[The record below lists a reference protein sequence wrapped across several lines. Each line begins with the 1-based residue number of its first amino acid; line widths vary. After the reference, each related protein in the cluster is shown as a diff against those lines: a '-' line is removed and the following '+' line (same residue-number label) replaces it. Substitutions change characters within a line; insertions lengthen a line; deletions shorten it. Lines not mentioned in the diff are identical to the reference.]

1 MADVSGG
8 FVELD
13 NEKLTRDELVLLGM
27 KMAMDDCITECTSQA
42 SGMQNPVA
50 KSVMRAWSDR
60 MAKRRDDL
68 AVILTRSALQS
79 KTGRFTALKGDH

>member
-1 MADVSGG
+1 MTEISGG

-13 NEKLTRDELVLLGM
+13 NEKLSRDELVLLGM
-27 KMAMDDCITECTSQA
+27 KMAMDDCVTECQSQA
-42 SGMQNPVA
+42 AGLNPAASLVLN
-50 KSVMRAWSDR
+50 AWADR

-68 AVILTRSALQS
+68 AVILTRSAIQS